1 MGKNLFKEKAF
12 VVNNTTKEKTMLT
25 KNISAGML
33 AVCAAYLLVG
43 CGDRHPD
50 PVKVEAEFAQLV
62 NSVVNNRGTDNEFDS
77 CVRFVKPALAYAD
90 NGQLAYVNDENNLRE
105 FAKILMALKDAHEYV
120 KTARPRTVEEQKASD
135 FYRRL
140 DIKKIDAI
148 LEMLKEKS
156 AQIRAVFQTWASHGR
171 SLFVAI
177 IQAETDRWSQGFASV
192 YPQTAN
198 SVSDNKED
206 ISGRVFANATDYFCE
221 LFDMQNKDKG
231 GAWEPYIDSDPNF
244 AFVDGKSMW
253 NVAAGLK
260 DEMSDVVP
268 VLISANFDCKNLP
281 TKSYDGKT
289 NANVVIPIGTC
300 PLLGNNGIVVVHKGG
315 AVNYIPAH
323 MVTLGVIYNKQP
335 VSELPEYYLA
345 P

>member
-1 MGKNLFKEKAF
+1 MLKTISSGILSLGMACLF
-12 VVNNTTKEKTMLT
+12 
-25 KNISAGML
+25 
-33 AVCAAYLLVG
+33 VG
-43 CGDRHPD
+43 CSDRQPD
-50 PVKVEAEFAQLV
+50 PVQVEAEFAQLV
-62 NSVVNNRGTDNEFDS
+62 NSVVSNTGTEKEFES
-77 CVRFVKPALAYAD
+77 YVSFAKPALAYAD
-90 NGQLAYVNDENNLRE
+90 NGKLAYINDQKNLRE
-105 FAKILMALKDAHEYV
+105 FAKILLALKEAREYV
-120 KTARPRTVEEQKASD
+120 KTAKPRTVEEQKASD

-148 LEMLKEKS
+148 LEILKEKS
-156 AQIRAVFQTWASHGR
+156 AQIRAVFQAWASHGR
-171 SLFVAI
+171 SLLVAI
-177 IQAETDRWSQGFASV
+177 FQADTERWSKGLASV

-198 SVSDNKED
+198 SVSSNKED
-206 ISGRVFANATDYFCE
+206 ISGRVFVNATDYFCE
-221 LFDMQNKDKG
+221 LFDMRDKDKG